1 MIDLRKCD
9 NVFAAMQEA
18 GAAMQEAGLPLL
30 LHGEVTGEDVDVF
43 DRENA
48 FIEKHL
54 IPLVTRFLKLRIM
67 LEHITT
73 ANAAKFVSAAS
84 DKVAATITPQ
94 HLL

>member
-1 MIDLRKCD
+1 MFDLRKCD
-9 NVFAAMQEA
+9 NAF
-18 GAAMQEAGLPLL
+18 AAMQEAGLPLL
-30 LHGEVTGEDVDVF
+30 LRGEVTGDDVDVF

-48 FIEKHL
+48 FIEKRL
-54 IPLVTRFLKLRIM
+54 IPLVARFLKLRIM